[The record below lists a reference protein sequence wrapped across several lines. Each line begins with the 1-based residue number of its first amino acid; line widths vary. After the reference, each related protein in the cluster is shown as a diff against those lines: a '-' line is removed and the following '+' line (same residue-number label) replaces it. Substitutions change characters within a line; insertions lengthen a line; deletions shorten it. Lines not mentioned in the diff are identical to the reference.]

1 MPIRRAE
8 GTPSESGYGG
18 VETEHYE
25 GPTGGTS
32 YQKGYSKSFET
43 QGGAFTTKGITQGR
57 AISYSGQ
64 SRSSLVNWDAGAT
77 NTPSFTK

>member
-8 GTPSESGYGG
+8 STPSESGFGG
-18 VETEHYE
+18 VEQQHYE

-32 YQKGYSKSFET
+32 YQKGYRQSFET
-43 QGGAFTTKGITQGR
+43 QGGAFTTKGLTQGR

-64 SRSSLVNWDAGAT
+64 SRSSLVNWDSASSNPT
-77 NTPSFTK
+77 FSK